1 MPVRDVKYSAP
12 ASVSVGTSTTV
23 VLAENGARTYLL
35 LVNDS
40 DTTIYLAVGAPAV
53 VNKGI
58 RVNANGGAFEMI
70 RDVGGNF
77 SHQAVNAISSAAGK
91 NLTIQEATQG

>member
-12 ASVSVGTSTTV
+12 SNVSVGVATTI

-40 DTTIYLAVGAPAV
+40 DTVIYLAIGAPAEL
-53 VNKGI
+53 NKGI
-58 RVNANGGAFEMI
+58 RLNANGGAFEMI
-70 RDVGGNF
+70 RDIGGNW
-77 SHQAVNAISSAAGK
+77 SPQAVNAISTAAGK
-91 NLTIQEATQG
+91 NLTIQEAE

>member
-12 ASVSVGTSTTV
+12 DNATVGATTTV

-40 DTTIYLAVGAPAV
+40 DTVIYLGIGAAAVL
-53 VNKGI
+53 NKGP
-58 RVNANGGAFEMI
+58 RLNANGGAFEMI

-77 SHQAVNAISSAAGK
+77 SPQAVNAIASAAGK
-91 NLTIQEATQG
+91 NLTIQEAT

>member
-1 MPVRDVKYSAP
+1 MPVRNVKYSAP
-12 ASVSVGTSTTV
+12 ASVTVGATDTV

-40 DTTIYLAVGAPAV
+40 DTTIYLGIGATAV

-58 RVNANGGAFEMI
+58 RLNANGGSFEML

-77 SHQAVNAISSAAGK
+77 SHQAVNAISTAAGK
-91 NLTIQEATQG
+91 NLTVQEAT